1 VTYQW
6 RHYDSNGVLQNDGGT
21 VSGSI
26 AVTAGTSSYSLTTS
40 LSPQTNGTEQLVFTA
55 PGFTTSAQTL
65 GCRA

>member
-26 AVTAGTSSYSLTTS
+26 VVTAGKTSYSISTL
-40 LSPQTNGTEQLVFTA
+40 LNPQTNGTEQLVFTSPA
-55 PGFTTSAQTL
+55 YTTSAQTL
-65 GCRA
+65 NCRA